1 MILSSNLNTILSNNL
16 NMILSNNLSMIPL
29 PRTTCMAHFL
39 EAQSRCLLSSII
51 NSNMTTD
58 LRHPCLPNSLNTSTR
73 TPSNRTHASFHKHSP
88 LLTLSKLMRDSHA
101 TPWHTASKPSA
112 LAARLTPATDLSLA
126 HDLSPV
132 AATP

>member
-1 MILSSNLNTILSNNL
+1 MILSSNLNTILSSNL

-39 EAQSRCLLSSII
+39 EAQSQCLLSSII
-51 NSNMTTD
+51 SSNMTTD
-58 LRHPCLPNSLNTSTR
+58 PRHLCLLSSLNTITK

-101 TPWHTASKPSA
+101 TPWHTVSKPSA
-112 LAARLTPATDLSLA
+112 LAARPTPVTDLSLA
-126 HDLSPV
+126 HDLSLV
-132 AATP
+132 AVTP